1 MSTGHKARCAPR
13 SALAPPSLPAHCRL
27 FSAALALLAC
37 GLLCATARAA
47 DGDEQASVVVSAT
60 RVPTPA
66 LEVASSITVITAEDI
81 AARQE
86 RTISDVLKDVPGLNV
101 VQTGGP
107 GGVTSVFIRGTNSNH
122 TKVLIDGI
130 DVSDPSNSTGA
141 FDFGQLLTPDIERIE
156 VLRGPQSGLYGSD
169 AIGGVINIITRAG
182 SGPMRLEAGLEA
194 GSFETFNQA
203 ARLTGSQDAF
213 HYSVNVSHFHAA
225 ATPVTPLDLL
235 PAGEARNDDYDDNLT
250 LSTKLGY
257 NITPSF
263 DLGLVAR
270 YTDIH
275 LRTTG
280 EDYPPPDFTGVPA
293 AEQTTA
299 ATDES
304 FARLTAHGV
313 CFDGLLEQTFGLA
326 YSHLRTSTVEPQFPA
341 ALNTGERRKA
351 DWQGNFRLAQG
362 ETLVTG
368 AEYERDAIEQPIAAS
383 VHIGSGYAELQSQLG
398 SHWFSALNLR
408 YDDNSRFGGKT
419 TWRLAPAWVNAG
431 SDTKL
436 KASIGTGF
444 KAPTLSEL
452 YQDFP
457 EFLFY
462 ARPDLKPESSTGW
475 DAGFEQGFAG
485 GALRLGV
492 TYYYNRIDNLIATV
506 PDTSHPGG
514 TTYGNIGH
522 ATTDGIESFIAWQAL
537 KQLTLRLDYTFT
549 EATDDVLEQELLRR
563 PKNKG
568 TLLVQ
573 WQATSAW
580 LLSLDV
586 LAVGTWVDG
595 NRDFSVPR
603 LDAPGYI
610 TVNVATSY
618 ELNAHLALFARVNN
632 LLDRHYENPV
642 GFLQPSLGAY
652 AGIRVTL

>member
-1 MSTGHKARCAPR
+1 MPTGLKARCAPR
-13 SALAPPSLPAHCRL
+13 SALPPSSYRQL
-27 FSAALALLAC
+27 STALTLLAT
-37 GLLCATARAA
+37 GLLCVTARAA
-47 DGDEQASVVVSAT
+47 HADEQESVIVSAT

-66 LEVASSITVITAEDI
+66 VEVASSITVVTAEDI
-81 AARQE
+81 AALQE
-86 RTISDVLKDVPGLNV
+86 RTISDVLKNVPGLNV

-141 FDFGQLLTPDIERIE
+141 FDFGQLLTADIERIE

-182 SGPMRLEAGLEA
+182 SGPMKLAAGLEA

-203 ARLTGSQDAF
+203 ARLSGSQDAF
-213 HYSVNVSHFHAA
+213 HYSLNVTHFHAG

-235 PAGEARNDDYDDNLT
+235 PAGEPRNDDYDDNLT

-257 NITPSF
+257 DLTSNF

-280 EDYPPPDFTGVPA
+280 EDYPPPLFTGVPA
-293 AEQTTA
+293 AEQTSA
-299 ATDES
+299 ATEES
-304 FARLTAHGV
+304 FARLTVHGI
-313 CFDGLLEQTFGLA
+313 CFDGLLEQTLGLA
-326 YSHLRTSTVEPQFPA
+326 YAHLRTSTVEPQTPA

-368 AEYERDAIEQPIAAS
+368 AEYERDEIEQPIAAS

-398 SHWFSALNLR
+398 SHWFSALNVR

-419 TWRLAPAWVNAG
+419 TWRFAPAWVNAG

-457 EFLFY
+457 AFLFY
-462 ARPDLKPESSTGW
+462 ANPGLRPESSTGW
-475 DAGFEQGFAG
+475 DAGFEQGLARG
-485 GALRLGV
+485 VLRFGV
-492 TYYYNRIDNLIATV
+492 TYYYNRIENLITTV
-506 PDTSHPGG
+506 PDPSVPGG
-514 TTYGNIGH
+514 TTYGNIGR
-522 ATTDGIESFIAWQAL
+522 ATTDGIESFIAWQPV
-537 KQLTLRLDYTFT
+537 KPLTLRVDYTYT
-549 EATDDVLEQELLRR
+549 EATDDVLQQELLRR

-568 TLLVQ
+568 TFLAQ
-573 WQATSAW
+573 WQATAAW
-580 LLSLDV
+580 QLSLDV

-603 LDAPGYI
+603 LDAPGY
-610 TVNVATSY
+610 TAVNFATSY
-618 ELNAHLALFARVNN
+618 DVNSHLAVFGRINN

-642 GFLQPSLGAY
+642 GFLQPSIGAY
-652 AGIRVTL
+652 AGIRLTL